1 MSKLIDC
8 ASKSTKSGFLAMICC
23 SELLERF
30 AYYGLVSLLIIF
42 LTSNLG
48 FSDTKAY
55 ATSSLFTAIGFGI
68 PIIGGFLAD
77 KILGVRY
84 LIVIGAITTLLGY
97 GFISFHNHNIN
108 IVTWGLALI
117 AVGTGIFKGNLT
129 ILLGFCY
136 NANDQKN
143 QDRGFTVFYT
153 CINIGILLSA
163 IVCGYIYK
171 NYGIRWAFILASL
184 GMLSSLFV
192 FLKYQKI
199 LGRVGKIPTASL
211 KNITSTKALFF
222 VIFILSTVTLCT
234 AYSLKYSV
242 ESCDGLIWLGLS
254 MCIYC
259 AFAVFKSSTQE
270 RPKLLVLLV
279 IIPFLILFYGLQSQL
294 YFVINL
300 FAKRNL
306 ETDILG
312 HSIPS
317 TVIQAIAPFAAIFVG
332 LFLGHLLKTTTQSD
346 NSKEGFTRFGIGLL
360 GPALCFFILYW
371 GCIQATEG
379 RVQYLY
385 ILSLGFIGAAEA
397 LIGPFAYNQA
407 TVLAP
412 NHMKGYA
419 MSIVLVAIAFGNLAT
434 IPISKFMS
442 VKLLDTLNCEKSL
455 VIYKSGFLK
464 LAILQAMVCI
474 CFYCTYFFLS
484 QYIHNSCKQK

>member
-1 MSKLIDC
+1 
-8 ASKSTKSGFLAMICC
+8 
-23 SELLERF
+23 
-30 AYYGLVSLLIIF
+30 
-42 LTSNLG
+42 
-48 FSDTKAY
+48 
-55 ATSSLFTAIGFGI
+55 
-68 PIIGGFLAD
+68 
-77 KILGVRY
+77 
-84 LIVIGAITTLLGY
+84 
-97 GFISFHNHNIN
+97 
-108 IVTWGLALI
+108 
-117 AVGTGIFKGNLT
+117 
-129 ILLGFCY
+129 
-136 NANDQKN
+136 
-143 QDRGFTVFYT
+143 
-153 CINIGILLSA
+153 
-163 IVCGYIYK
+163 
-171 NYGIRWAFILASL
+171 
-184 GMLSSLFV
+184 
-192 FLKYQKI
+192 
-199 LGRVGKIPTASL
+199 
-211 KNITSTKALFF
+211 
-222 VIFILSTVTLCT
+222 
-234 AYSLKYSV
+234 
-242 ESCDGLIWLGLS
+242 

-360 GPALCFFILYW
+360 GPVLCFFILYW

-434 IPISKFMS
+434 IFSDKIKPEKKKSS
-442 VKLLDTLNCEKSL
+442 TLTNSNCS
-455 VIYKSGFLK
+455 Y
-464 LAILQAMVCI
+464 
-474 CFYCTYFFLS
+474 
-484 QYIHNSCKQK
+484 